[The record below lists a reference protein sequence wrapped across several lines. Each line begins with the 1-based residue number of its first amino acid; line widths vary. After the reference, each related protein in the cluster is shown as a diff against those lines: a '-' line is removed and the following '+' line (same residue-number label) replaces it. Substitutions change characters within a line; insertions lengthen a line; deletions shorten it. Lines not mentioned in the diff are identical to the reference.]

1 MYFVDSSLIN
11 TQVLVLIAAGGV
23 VAVAVV
29 AMTSMYVAHTY
40 FAQNR

>member
-1 MYFVDSSLIN
+1 MYFVDSLLIN
-11 TQVLVLIAAGGV
+11 TQVLIAAGGV

-29 AMTSMYVAHTY
+29 AMTSMYVAHAY